1 MEEGMLCYA
10 SSLLHPTEEE
20 SNNTELPL
28 QSLKADGQ
36 QLSRRDF
43 WVSFPY
49 SHSNETE
56 QWSLGLDSAQ
66 F

>member
-1 MEEGMLCYA
+1 MWQHLTSNPAVQNHKQHMGWHGMEEGMLCYA

-28 QSLKADGQ
+28 QSLKTDGQ

-43 WVSFPY
+43 
-49 SHSNETE
+49 
-56 QWSLGLDSAQ
+56 
-66 F
+66 